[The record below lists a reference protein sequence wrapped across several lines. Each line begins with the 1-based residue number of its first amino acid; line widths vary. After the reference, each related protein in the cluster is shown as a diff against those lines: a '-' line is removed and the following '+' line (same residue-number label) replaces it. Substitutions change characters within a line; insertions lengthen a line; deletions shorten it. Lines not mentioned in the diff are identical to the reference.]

1 MLNAYDHEDA
11 EPLKASVEHVVSP
24 VRKLI
29 DRASEQGVDVL
40 YVNDNFGDWSAGRE
54 QIVEAALNGTA
65 RELVEPIA
73 PPAGSLFVVK
83 ARHSIFY
90 QTPLEYMLRQQDIDH
105 LILVGQVTEQCIL
118 YSALDGHVRH
128 FDIVIPRDCV
138 AHIHE
143 GLADA
148 ALRMMETNMGAHVVP
163 SEQAL
168 DAAQTRR

>member
-1 MLNAYDHEDA
+1 
-11 EPLKASVEHVVSP
+11 
-24 VRKLI
+24 
-29 DRASEQGVDVL
+29 
-40 YVNDNFGDWSAGRE
+40 
-54 QIVEAALNGTA
+54 VEAALNGTA

-83 ARHSIFY
+83 ACHSIFY
-90 QTPLEYMLRQQDIDH
+90 QTPLDYMLRQQDIDR

-148 ALRMMETNMGAHVVP
+148 ALQMMETNMRAHVVTGEEALEVAREP
-163 SEQAL
+163 YRSRRGCLRGLTRSSSNIQAST
-168 DAAQTRR
+168 ATRDCSPCPARSSLPLRW